1 MITAFAE
8 RRIARTLLI
17 DADDTLWENNIF
29 YLRCTADFLD
39 LVDALG
45 FNRVEAQRTLDHCE
59 QEVIP
64 ILGYGPKGYVAAV
77 QLACQRLHERAGRAA
92 SADLLTQVR
101 RLGEPVLHPP
111 MVLLPEVELTLQIL
125 RLASRLVLVTKGDEA
140 AQRAKIARSGLE
152 PLFDAVYIV
161 PEKNVAAYR
170 RIADELQLDRGATWM
185 VGNSPKSD
193 INPAI
198 ECGLGAILIP
208 HDHTWTAEHE
218 EIAQPDKVTILERFA
233 DLPRYFGIEEVA

>member
-1 MITAFAE
+1 MTTDSE
-8 RRIARTLLI
+8 RRIVRTLLI

-39 LVDALG
+39 AMATLG
-45 FNRVEAQRTLDHCE
+45 FSRAEAQEALDHCE

-64 ILGYGPKGYVAAV
+64 ALGYGPKGYVAALE
-77 QLACQRLHERAGRAA
+77 LACQRLHERAGCVANA
-92 SADLLTQVR
+92 ELLARVR

-111 MVLLPEVELTLQIL
+111 MVLLPDVQPTLAAL
-125 RLASRLVLVTKGDEA
+125 RASSRLVLVTKGDEA
-140 AQRAKIARSGLE
+140 AQRAKIERSGLG

-161 PEKNVAAYR
+161 AEKRAPAYR
-170 RIADELQLDRGATWM
+170 RIADELQLDPRQTWM
-185 VGNSPKSD
+185 IGNSPKSD

-218 EIAQPDKVTILERFA
+218 EIAQPDQVVTLERFA
-233 DLPRYFGIEEVA
+233 DLTQYFA